1 MPVLPGVTRGAMTG
15 KYYEEFAV
23 GQTYESVWKT
33 VSESAFRRFVEL
45 AGLQEPLFESR
56 AFLAD
61 ETDYDGLLVPGY
73 LTMSLA
79 LGLFTRSGWLDG
91 TGLAMLGGEFSFDG
105 PVVADDEIRT
115 HVEVTD
121 TTPTSS
127 DRGGII
133 ELEWETETDNGDL
146 VFTMTSTH
154 FIKKQP

>member
-1 MPVLPGVTRGAMTG
+1 MTG
-15 KYYEEFAV
+15 KHFEEMAV
-23 GQTYESVWKT
+23 GDSYESVWKT

-45 AGLQEPLFESR
+45 AGIQEPLFESR
-56 AFLAD
+56 MFLAE
-61 ETDYDGLLVPGY
+61 ETDHDGLLVPGY

-105 PVVADDEIRT
+105 PVFADDEIRT
-115 HVEVTD
+115 RVEVTD
-121 TTPTSS
+121 KTPTSS

-133 ELEWETETDNGDL
+133 ELEWETETHDGDV

-154 FIKKQP
+154 FIKKQS